1 MRKAILFFFGAFF
14 IFFLTVVI
22 FLESEQF
29 AQGSPQVVEPEPTEG
44 IAVHATISVIPEVT
58 TPVPEVQTEPTQT
71 DPDILFV
78 AQTMDVVFN
87 NELQKYKP
95 EQANVT
101 SDHITL
107 TADLVDGEYL
117 SGKVESKMAFRYG
130 TFAFRINTI
139 KKGGLF
145 PAIWMLP
152 ASGDQLPEVDIYE
165 SIGSEPYRFYGGIH
179 FLNSSGIKD
188 KAFLTFGLGTDKMED
203 TYVLR
208 FEWTEE
214 TMQWYVN
221 DTPVGGIWHDS
232 PNIPMYLI
240 CNLAIG
246 GNWAGTPLDSVF
258 PESFEIEIVEFE
270 PVEIFA
276 R

>member
-1 MRKAILFFFGAFF
+1 MRKAILIFFGAFF

-130 TFAFRINTI
+130 TFAFRIKTI

-152 ASGDQLPEVDIYE
+152 ASGDQLYHND
-165 SIGSEPYRFYGGIH
+165 
-179 FLNSSGIKD
+179 
-188 KAFLTFGLGTDKMED
+188 
-203 TYVLR
+203 
-208 FEWTEE
+208 EE
-214 TMQWYVN
+214 
-221 DTPVGGIWHDS
+221 
-232 PNIPMYLI
+232 
-240 CNLAIG
+240 
-246 GNWAGTPLDSVF
+246 
-258 PESFEIEIVEFE
+258 
-270 PVEIFA
+270 
-276 R
+276 